1 MRGLAHTDAIRV
13 CTQTIEQTANKKFP
27 VLLKRADNKAA
38 YEKTAKRVATVIPHQ
53 TYSLDPVLPSP
64 KPRSNCYI
72 EWMLKVGEAASLLK
86 HTEIID
92 LIARNPRHMEI
103 IQAVRTNGLV
113 CIAIRER
120 HFSTVVMSRSADLV

>member
-1 MRGLAHTDAIRV
+1 VFVQAFEETADKNFPNVFKRG
-13 CTQTIEQTANKKFP
+13 
-27 VLLKRADNKAA
+27 DNAES
-38 YEKTAKRVATVIPHQ
+38 YEKTAKRVAAVISHQ